1 MMLEPVLTPRQK
13 AAVIVRLLLSD
24 GEQISLEQLAP
35 TAQAALAH
43 EMALMGMVDRATRDR
58 VVEEFCESLEQVG
71 LTFPGGLDS
80 TLDMLGGTLSRDI
93 TDRLRRMAAMAG
105 QSDPWER
112 IASMPARQLAELA
125 LAEATEVAAV
135 MFSKL
140 PVPKAAEAFGIMPPE
155 RARQIAYAMSMT
167 GGIEAPALRRI
178 GMALLHAAE
187 ALARPAIDGGPVE
200 KVGAILNFTPSGT
213 RDEVLNGLDQD
224 DADFANE
231 VRKSIFTWANIPMR
245 IDPRDIPRIVRE
257 VDQLA
262 LTRAIAG
269 ARDANRPTAD
279 FIMAALSTRMADA
292 LKEEVESL
300 GRVSAK
306 DVEEAMSAII
316 SAIRRMEESGD
327 LFLIAGEAGDGDG
340 GEITINSAAG
350 G

>member
-1 MMLEPVLTPRQK
+1 MMLEPALTPRQK

-24 GEQISLEQLAP
+24 GEQISLEQLP
-35 TAQAALAH
+35 PSAQAALAH
-43 EMALMGMVDRATRDR
+43 EMALMGMVDRTTRDR

-80 TLDMLGGTLSRDI
+80 TLDMLGGTISRDI

-112 IASMPARQLAELA
+112 ISSIPARQLAELA

-140 PVPKAAEAFGIMPPE
+140 PVPKAAETFSLMPPD
-155 RARQIAYAMSMT
+155 RARHIAYAMSMT

-178 GMALLHAAE
+178 GVALLQAAE

-213 RDEVLNGLDQD
+213 RDEVLTGLDQD

-231 VRKSIFTWANIPMR
+231 VRKAIFTWANIPMR

-269 ARDANRPTAD
+269 AKDANRPTAD
-279 FIMAALSTRMADA
+279 FIMSAMSSRAADA
-292 LKEEVESL
+292 LREEVEGL

-306 DVEEAMSAII
+306 DLEEAMGAVI
-316 SAIRRMEESGD
+316 ATIRRMEDAGD
-327 LFLIAGEAGDGDG
+327 LFLITGEADDGEAGNISISTPG
-340 GEITINSAAG
+340 G
-350 G
+350 